1 MKDIYSPKQAAEL
14 LGVTKDH
21 ILGLIKSGKLIAS
34 NIGLGQRAVWR
45 ISREGINNFL
55 SESKKEIHEQSRNT
69 QNQKSS

>member
-1 MKDIYSPKQAAEL
+1 MKDVYSPQQAAEL

-21 ILGLIKSGKLIAS
+21 VLRLIKSGKLVAS

-55 SESKKEIHEQSRNT
+55 SESKKESHEQPRDTKN
-69 QNQKSS
+69 